1 MFKYF
6 WKHCSNTPLY
16 ANENFERYIN
26 EHIENNNREEILVLI
41 NVIPI
46 KAKYKELLVN
56 TLNFLDINISNEE
69 IITLLTKNTIPT
81 FVYVGLLN
89 DKTSNIN
96 KGFTY
101 DYVMKEINDQEEL
114 FVYISENILD
124 IDCLSKIDDIVTEIQ
139 ETKNTVLE
147 INLEN
152 TIT

>member
-1 MFKYF
+1 MGFKEAFLYRKF
-6 WKHCSNTPLY
+6 MIFYVRKLSN
-16 ANENFERYIN
+16 
-26 EHIENNNREEILVLI
+26 
-41 NVIPI
+41 
-46 KAKYKELLVN
+46 
-56 TLNFLDINISNEE
+56 
-69 IITLLTKNTIPT
+69 ITL
-81 FVYVGLLN
+81 

-114 FVYISENILD
+114 FVHISENILD
-124 IDCLSKIDDIVTEIQ
+124 IDCLSKIDDIVAEIQ

>member
-1 MFKYF
+1 M
-6 WKHCSNTPLY
+6 
-16 ANENFERYIN
+16 
-26 EHIENNNREEILVLI
+26 
-41 NVIPI
+41 
-46 KAKYKELLVN
+46 VN
-56 TLNFLDINISNEE
+56 TLNFLDTNISNEE

-81 FVYVGLLN
+81 SVYLELLN

-124 IDCLSKIDDIVTEIQ
+124 IDCLSKIDDIVAEIQ